1 MKENGECVNGV
12 GGVDGKLLVELPK
25 REGAIEESVF
35 FLLRATTP
43 VVELYTG
50 GDNVK

>member
-1 MKENGECVNGV
+1 MNNNGECVNGDR
-12 GGVDGKLLVELPK
+12 GVDGALLVELPK

-43 VVELYTG
+43 VVE
-50 GDNVK
+50 